1 VILNNPKNRK
11 KMKQE
16 YHRLKFKEETISEKK
31 KALILRAL
39 KENNGRITFEKEE
52 EEDDDYPPA
61 TILYGRKDT
70 CCISVTDVYTDE
82 EDNILADGM
91 DDDSGNYK
99 CGFRIEPE
107 QYSDILYFI
116 GYVLGWIDS
125 MEGKC
130 VQDGINFAIMEMA
143 CQLAEKEMV
152 DGYGKLPEYFAD
164 NNGEYTEF
172 YRDIFNP
179 LYDKYYNRLAELA
192 DFELVTKNK

>member
-1 VILNNPKNRK
+1 
-11 KMKQE
+11 MKQE

-52 EEDDDYPPA
+52 EDDDYPPA
-61 TILYGRKDT
+61 AILYGRKDT
-70 CCISVTDVYTDE
+70 CFISVTDVYTDE
-82 EDNILADGM
+82 KDNILVDGM

-99 CGFRIEPE
+99 SGFRIEPE

-116 GYVLGWIDS
+116 GYALGWNGNTHYSQSVKDTVNS
-125 MEGKC
+125 T
-130 VQDGINFAIMEMA
+130 IMEMA

-192 DFELVTKNK
+192 DFEIQPA